1 MLQRELGAGTGLTAR
16 LVQVCGAAGAIV
28 LLTGSILPALAIT
41 PLRLAQATSPDRA
54 PTGQTSGD
62 VVVDTESQEPT
73 PTTPGGATKTGARFT
88 CQMMNG
94 QYTVMYHPESQ
105 KGQSYQWANP
115 TGLGGGWTAE
125 RRCNE
130 ISRRLEFYRPD
141 GLQEMKTAM
150 ENGYNTVCVT
160 TQKVPGCR
168 IVLTVPPGQD
178 PIATRDRVFQ
188 NLTVADSGQQTQAVN
203 TYAAG
208 NRGGTIVDQLGQALG
223 GLSNLG
229 QVGPSAGAIDLR
241 PFLDRADGGTGNFL
255 RRGTS
260 NRPGLRLNPDKFR

>member
-1 MLQRELGAGTGLTAR
+1 MLQRELSAGSGLTAR
-16 LVQVCGAAGAIV
+16 LVQVCGAVGAIV
-28 LLTGSILPALAIT
+28 LLTGSILPALAIP

-54 PTGQTSGD
+54 SDGQTSGD
-62 VVVDTESQEPT
+62 VIVDTDAKEPASS
-73 PTTPGGATKTGARFT
+73 TTPGSVTKAEARFT

-168 IVLTVPPGQD
+168 IVLTVPPARIRS
-178 PIATRDRVFQ
+178 P
-188 NLTVADSGQQTQAVN
+188 
-203 TYAAG
+203 
-208 NRGGTIVDQLGQALG
+208 
-223 GLSNLG
+223 
-229 QVGPSAGAIDLR
+229 PAIGC
-241 PFLDRADGGTGNFL
+241 FKT
-255 RRGTS
+255 
-260 NRPGLRLNPDKFR
+260 